1 MQMKS
6 KHEYVQYVNSSH
18 YIEFFTEKEN
28 IFWEKRKEN
37 IYKIITNF
45 LWENKISKFLG
56 HDDVYV
62 NRQTF
67 IWHLYV
73 SLRIWNWNKI
83 GIFHFFINFFM
94 ETLIKN
100 INYCQALPLDH
111 LLMYIVKTVQASV
124 SSFLTWVNLA
134 IFCLD

>member
-67 IWHLYV
+67 IWLFLSV
-73 SLRIWNWNKI
+73 WESEI
-83 GIFHFFINFFM
+83 GVKLVFFTF
-94 ETLIKN
+94 
-100 INYCQALPLDH
+100 
-111 LLMYIVKTVQASV
+111 LLTFSWKH
-124 SSFLTWVNLA
+124 
-134 IFCLD
+134 

>member
-6 KHEYVQYVNSSH
+6 KHEYVQCVNSSH

-67 IWHLYV
+67 IWLFLSV
-73 SLRIWNWNKI
+73 WESEI
-83 GIFHFFINFFM
+83 GIKLVFFTF
-94 ETLIKN
+94 
-100 INYCQALPLDH
+100 
-111 LLMYIVKTVQASV
+111 LLTFSWKH
-124 SSFLTWVNLA
+124 
-134 IFCLD
+134 